1 MKNLTLLLFSS
12 ILLSLLIITSCNK
25 DNEIID
31 VPGNPSEIVVNP
43 PMESITANVYG
54 RVVTADNAPIVDAA
68 VTINNMTLTTD
79 ENGLFNAKDIA
90 INGYGNLVSVT
101 APGYFQG
108 ARLIESI
115 DGTDINTTIKL
126 IEKSMKGS
134 VNASSGGDIMI
145 GGKNQLALGAS
156 SIQDSDGNIYD
167 GTVNVY
173 AEWLDPTDINTLQ
186 TMPGDLRAVNSDS
199 DIMQLA
205 TFGMLA
211 VELEAPDGSA
221 LNIADGSTA
230 QLSFEVPNDLL
241 DAAPTSI
248 PLWFF
253 DEATGYW
260 IEDGEATLVDGVYV
274 GDVSHFSF
282 WNCDVPYPLVEVE
295 GSVVNGDGVGIS
307 NVLVEIIIAESV
319 ISGCSYTDGAGGFFG
334 KIPKNESLIINI
346 YNSCNQLVYTAEI
359 GPFDSD
365 VILDPIV
372 IDDSEYIVHFSG
384 SVVSCDGNPVTN
396 GNVLV
401 EYQGG
406 IQFLY
411 TDDEGNFS
419 SAIDICEGTDA
430 ATVTAYNVDDL
441 QQSTP
446 IEVDINGQTNIDLG
460 ILSTCDELTEYFF
473 YEMDGIT
480 YTMQTAYAQTAI
492 DSSGLETYIYL
503 SGSINNTSGFSTIGI
518 PMTDGPGTYT
528 PEYALLF
535 TDTDLVGIF
544 EPGLGSMTITFT
556 ELGYNIG
563 DEVEAT
569 FDGMID
575 LGGNDLV
582 EFSGEFKSILQ

>member
-1 MKNLTLLLFSS
+1 MLLC
-12 ILLSLLIITSCNK
+12 ILVTSCNK

-31 VPGNPSEIVVNP
+31 VPGTPTDIMVNP

-54 RVVTADNAPIVDAA
+54 RVITVNNLPVVDAV
-68 VTINNMTLTTD
+68 VTINNMTISTD
-79 ENGLFNAKDIA
+79 ENGLFNAKDIT

-101 APGYFQG
+101 APGYFHG
-108 ARLIESI
+108 ARLIESEG
-115 DGTDINTTIKL
+115 GTDINTTIKL

-134 VNASSGGDIMI
+134 INANNGGDIMI

-156 SIQDSDGNIYD
+156 SIKDADGNIYD
-167 GTVNVY
+167 GTVNVF
-173 AEWLDPTDINTLQ
+173 AEWLDPTDVNTLQ
-186 TMPGDLRAVNSDS
+186 TMPGDLRAVNIDS

-211 VELEAPDGSA
+211 VELEAPDGSP

-230 QLSFEVPNDLL
+230 QLSFEVPAELL
-241 DAAPTSI
+241 DAAPVSI

-253 DEATGYW
+253 DEETGYW

-295 GSVVNGDGVGIS
+295 GSVVNGNGVGIS

-319 ISGCSYTDGAGGFFG
+319 ISGCSYTDGDGNFYG

-346 YNSCNQLVYTAEI
+346 YNSCNQLVYTADI

-365 VILDPIV
+365 VVLDPIV

-384 SVVSCDGNPVTN
+384 SVTSCDDNPVTN

-411 TDDEGNFS
+411 TDEEGNFS
-419 SAIDICEGTDA
+419 SAIDICEGTSV
-430 ATVTAYNVDDL
+430 ATITAYNVDDL

-446 IEVDINGQTNIDLG
+446 IEVDINGQADIDLG

-473 YEMDGIT
+473 YEMDGTT
-480 YTMQTAYAQTAI
+480 YTMETAYAQTAI

-518 PMTDGPGTYT
+518 PMTDGPGTYI

-535 TDTDLVGIF
+535 TDTDLVGVF
-544 EPGLGSMTITFT
+544 DNATGSMTITFT
-556 ELGYNIG
+556 ELGYNMG
-563 DEVEAT
+563 DAVEAT
-569 FDGMID
+569 FDGTIALD
-575 LGGNDLV
+575 GNGGTLV
-582 EFSGEFKSILQ
+582 DFSGEFKSTLQ